1 MNMLTL
7 SKNHFS
13 SIFHISRLAKKK
25 TKEKFVQTVAFWIE
39 RYLIITYVFQNQQWK
54 KQLFRIHLPVKL
66 VYGRISIKLGKF
78 LSYPFSYL
86 IHKIFILNNHK

>member
-25 TKEKFVQTVAFWIE
+25 TKEKFVQAMKEAAVPNTPSRKTSLW
-39 RYLIITYVFQNQQWK
+39 
-54 KQLFRIHLPVKL
+54 
-66 VYGRISIKLGKF
+66 
-78 LSYPFSYL
+78 
-86 IHKIFILNNHK
+86 

>member
-25 TKEKFVQTVAFWIE
+25 DKGEVCSNSSFLNGTLLDHNLCISKSAMKEAAVPNTPSRKTSLW
-39 RYLIITYVFQNQQWK
+39 
-54 KQLFRIHLPVKL
+54 
-66 VYGRISIKLGKF
+66 
-78 LSYPFSYL
+78 
-86 IHKIFILNNHK
+86 